1 MLMRSFTRREK
12 ALLLL
17 LVLVLVV
24 GLYFLLI
31 HRPVEASLAE
41 LETEKEELEM
51 ETTVAETKL
60 MLYSKMKGELDQI
73 FALPAD
79 QITVMPAYNNL
90 EKLMVQFD
98 NIFTGMEPKLSF
110 HDIRI
115 SEDGVVTRPIDFE
128 FDAPSYEQARAILTG
143 LTHTGNRALLDGLS
157 IQPKGVS
164 VTGGHFLDTVRAGG
178 SIEAGAVS
186 VKGSIS
192 FYELGEPPA
201 KETPAPAAAEDS

>member
-17 LVLVLVV
+17 LVLVLLV

-31 HRPVEASLAE
+31 HRPVEASLAK
-41 LETEKEELEM
+41 LQTEKEDLELK
-51 ETTVAETKL
+51 TTVAETKL
-60 MLYSKMKGELDQI
+60 KLYRDMKQELDEI

-79 QITVMPAYNNL
+79 QLTVMPAYNNL

-110 HDIRI
+110 HDLRV

-128 FDAPSYEQARAILTG
+128 FEAPSYEQARAILTG

-157 IQPKGVS
+157 IQPKGVA
-164 VTGGHFLDTVRAGG
+164 VTDRYFLDAVRAGG
-178 SIEAGAVS
+178 NIEAGAVL

-192 FYELGEPPA
+192 FYELGEAPA
-201 KETPAPAAAEDS
+201 KEAPAPAAAS